1 MWAYSGIYPIEMSAS
16 VTQNM
21 YRNSH
26 SRFNSLRGKPTEN
39 TSRNHGE
46 LNLIIFIQRNTK
58 LQWKWWS
65 IYPDFKKKTLTHPLR
80 FHLHTVQR
88 QAKLMYIVLEIR
100 RAFSL
105 GWKGGQCWGRALSL
119 LLGVGNGSFLDFGGI

>member
-1 MWAYSGIYPIEMSAS
+1 MSAS

-58 LQWKWWS
+58 LQGNDDQN
-65 IYPDFKKKTLTHPLR
+65 IQTLKKNTDTSFTISFTYSSKTSQAYVYSVRNQESVFFGVKRRTALR
-80 FHLHTVQR
+80 
-88 QAKLMYIVLEIR
+88 K
-100 RAFSL
+100 SL
-105 GWKGGQCWGRALSL
+105 VSL
-119 LLGVGNGSFLDFGGI
+119 VGCR